1 MHNERNRKLGGS
13 VRAGYAAATKDLVLY
28 TDADLPFDL
37 QELGRAVRL
46 LEYQEADVLAAYRFD
61 RTSEGLVRTV
71 YSLRLQPRSSAP
83 LFGLAVKDV
92 NFSFKLFRRS
102 LLERIALKSEGS
114 FIDAE
119 FLIRAR
125 KAGASIIQI
134 GVDYFPR
141 SRGISTLSSPG
152 VILTILRE
160 MVAAPARAAVVKAL
174 ALYRGLPAPVAAA
187 HARPRLHL
195 PHARPGRGARPRR
208 GAAARGRAA
217 ATVSSPT
224 RRPWPT
230 PALDVLGVD
239 PSTPGRSA
247 WAATTVAVAAQRPLP
262 RRGPRRTWPSG
273 TSTPWP

>member
-1 MHNERNRKLGGS
+1 MPRSISIVFPMYNEEAYIHRAIRAASGVLREIAPDHEIVIVDDGSTDRTGALADELARSDPRIAVVHNAR
-13 VRAGYAAATKDLVLY
+13 KDLVLY

-46 LEYQEADVLAAYRFD
+46 LEYQQADVLAAYRFD
-61 RTSEGLVRTV
+61 RTSEGFVRTV
-71 YSLRLQPRSSAP
+71 YSLVYNLLIRA

-92 NFSFKLFRRS
+92 NFSFKLFHRS
-102 LLERIALKSEGS
+102 LLEKVDLKSEGS

-160 MVAAPARAAVVKAL
+160 MARL
-174 ALYRGLPAPVAAA
+174 WGELR
-187 HARPRLHL
+187 
-195 PHARPGRGARPRR
+195 
-208 GAAARGRAA
+208 
-217 ATVSSPT
+217 
-224 RRPWPT
+224 
-230 PALDVLGVD
+230 
-239 PSTPGRSA
+239 
-247 WAATTVAVAAQRPLP
+247 
-262 RRGPRRTWPSG
+262 
-273 TSTPWP
+273 

>member
-1 MHNERNRKLGGS
+1 MPPSISIVFPMYNEEAYIHRAIRAATAVLADVAPDHEIIIVDDASTDRTGTLADEMARADPRIKVVHNARNRKLGGS

-46 LEYQEADVLAAYRFD
+46 LEYQQADVLAAYRFD

-71 YSLRLQPRSSAP
+71 YSFVYNLLIRV

-92 NFSFKLFRRS
+92 NFSFKLFHRS
-102 LLERIALKSEGS
+102 LLERFTLESEGS

-119 FLIRAR
+119 FLVRAR

-152 VILTILRE
+152 VILAILRE
-160 MVAAPARAAVVKAL
+160 MARL
-174 ALYRGLPAPVAAA
+174 WGELR
-187 HARPRLHL
+187 
-195 PHARPGRGARPRR
+195 
-208 GAAARGRAA
+208 
-217 ATVSSPT
+217 
-224 RRPWPT
+224 
-230 PALDVLGVD
+230 
-239 PSTPGRSA
+239 
-247 WAATTVAVAAQRPLP
+247 
-262 RRGPRRTWPSG
+262 
-273 TSTPWP
+273 

>member
-1 MHNERNRKLGGS
+1 MYNEEAYIHRAIRAATAVLAEVAPDHEIIIVDDASTDRTGALADELARADPRIRVLHNARNRKLGGS

-46 LEYQEADVLAAYRFD
+46 LEYQQADVLAAYRFD

-71 YSLRLQPRSSAP
+71 YSLVYNLLIRV

-92 NFSFKLFRRS
+92 NFSFKLFHRS
-102 LLERIALKSEGS
+102 LLERITLESEGS

-119 FLIRAR
+119 FLVRAR

-160 MVAAPARAAVVKAL
+160 MARL
-174 ALYRGLPAPVAAA
+174 RGEL
-187 HARPRLHL
+187 R
-195 PHARPGRGARPRR
+195 
-208 GAAARGRAA
+208 
-217 ATVSSPT
+217 
-224 RRPWPT
+224 
-230 PALDVLGVD
+230 
-239 PSTPGRSA
+239 
-247 WAATTVAVAAQRPLP
+247 
-262 RRGPRRTWPSG
+262 
-273 TSTPWP
+273 

>member
-1 MHNERNRKLGGS
+1 MPPSVSVVIPMYNEEAYVDRSVTSARGILEEMGCDWEIVIVDDASTDGTARRAEAIAAADPRVRVIHNPVNRRLGGTL
-13 VRAGYAAATKDLVLY
+13 RAGYAAATKDLVFY

-46 LEYQEADVLAAYRFD
+46 LEYQQADVLAAYRFD

-71 YSLRLQPRSSAP
+71 YSLVYNLLIRA

-92 NFSFKLFRRS
+92 NFSFKLFHRS
-102 LLERIALKSEGS
+102 LLERITLKSEGS

-119 FLIRAR
+119 FLVRAR

-160 MVAAPARAAVVKAL
+160 MARL
-174 ALYRGLPAPVAAA
+174 RGEL
-187 HARPRLHL
+187 R
-195 PHARPGRGARPRR
+195 
-208 GAAARGRAA
+208 
-217 ATVSSPT
+217 
-224 RRPWPT
+224 
-230 PALDVLGVD
+230 
-239 PSTPGRSA
+239 
-247 WAATTVAVAAQRPLP
+247 
-262 RRGPRRTWPSG
+262 
-273 TSTPWP
+273 